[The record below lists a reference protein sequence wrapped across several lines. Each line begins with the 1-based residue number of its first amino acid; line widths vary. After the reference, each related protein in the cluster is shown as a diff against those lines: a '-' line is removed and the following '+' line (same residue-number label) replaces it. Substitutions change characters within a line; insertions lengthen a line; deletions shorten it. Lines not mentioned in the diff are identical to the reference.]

1 MKKAILFIL
10 CSYLGISASAQVFV
24 DADASGANDGSSWD
38 NAYTSLQDALDA
50 SETDVWIK
58 TGVYKP
64 EALNGYI
71 YYEVNS
77 PKNIYGGFAG
87 TESSIDERD
96 ISSNPT
102 NINGDINDDDS
113 IVDFMLNRED
123 NANHLFHVTLAAG
136 QVIFDGLQMTNGT
149 TDLEN
154 NDQEDFLLRGGA
166 IFSESPIQ
174 VSNCEFRY
182 NTAFSGG
189 GIYVNFTSGS
199 SVQNCVFDSNM
210 SIAQGAGLM
219 FNESTSPVCRSNQF
233 ISNQVVRGALYTL
246 YCTDAIVEDCRFEFN
261 SIVLDGWG
269 GAGYFNWNS
278 TNTMITNCEFSD
290 NTGGNASGIYLD
302 GRELEGALQAT
313 LDNCTFDSNSNT
325 NYGGVLY
332 AWTTNYIIRNSQ
344 FSGNFGPNATCFY
357 SGRTTFLMEDCSFIT
372 NNADFGPCGASYSI
386 GTNGT
391 FRNCDFLFNEA
402 FTSGGACM
410 VGFTGQAHYENCLFE
425 NNVARFGGAIYMQ
438 NDTTKASFTDCVFK
452 SNTSEN
458 AGGAITVNGSIELDV
473 VSSSFESNMADV
485 GGAIS
490 FNLDTMTTEGYLNI
504 DKCEFKF
511 NNALTQG
518 GAVNISNGTTSIS
531 SSLFALNLASNI
543 GTGGAI
549 SNNAFEGHNSVLD
562 ISNNTFA
569 HNEGALAAGI
579 AQFEDETGKAR
590 VNLVNNIIY
599 NPGGNDYAVE
609 DGDPGLFSMGGNLIL
624 QTDFDD
630 VFIEE
635 NDESGTDPLFES
647 LVLRDFQLQ
656 TGSPAINTG
665 VLVGSHETDIDG
677 NGIIEGPDKGCYD
690 RGISSTKNTLD
701 PNAFSIIGNPSDDQT
716 IVRLEALVVGKF
728 RMHVLDNNGKRVQTF
743 NEIKDSNTR
752 DIILDVSNYP
762 AGQYYIYLINQ
773 QASLAKMLIV
783 QH

>member
-1 MKKAILFIL
+1 MKKSILFIF
-10 CSYLGISASAQVFV
+10 CACFYVTANSQAFV
-24 DADASGANDGSSWD
+24 DLNASGNNDGSSWAD
-38 NAYTSLQDALDA
+38 AYTSIQAALNS

-58 TGVYKP
+58 SGVYKP
-64 EALNGYI
+64 EALNGFV

-87 TESSIDERD
+87 TEASIDERD
-96 ISSNPT
+96 IDNNPT
-102 NINGDINDDDS
+102 TINGDINDDDS
-113 IVDFMLNRED
+113 IADLMLNRED
-123 NANHLFHVTLAAG
+123 NANHLFHVTASAG
-136 QVIFDGLQMTNGT
+136 NVVFDGLSMTNGT
-149 TDLEN
+149 TDFEN
-154 NDQEDFLLRGGA
+154 NEQGDFLLRGGA
-166 IFSESPIQ
+166 IFSESKIE
-174 VSNCEFRY
+174 VNNCNFTQ

-189 GIYVNFTSGS
+189 AIYVNQTDGS
-199 SVQNCVFDSNM
+199 VVENSVFNLNM

-219 FNESTSPVCRSNQF
+219 FNESSNPVCRGNSF
-233 ISNQVVRGALYTL
+233 TSNQVVRGALYTL
-246 YCTDAIVEDCRFEFN
+246 YCTNAIVEDCDFEFN

-269 GAGYFNWNS
+269 GAAYFNWNS
-278 TNTMITNCEFSD
+278 ANTMITNCEFSD

-302 GRELEGALQAT
+302 GRELEGVLQAT

-325 NYGGVLY
+325 SYGGVLY

-372 NNADFGPCGASYSI
+372 NTADFGPCGASYSI

-452 SNTSEN
+452 GNTSEN
-458 AGGAITVNGSIELDV
+458 TGGAINVNGSIELDV
-473 VSSSFESNMADV
+473 ISSTFETNMADV
-485 GGAIS
+485 GGAIG
-490 FNLDTMTTEGYLNI
+490 FNLDTMTTAGYLNV

-511 NNALTQG
+511 NSAMTQG
-518 GAVNISNGTTSIS
+518 GALNIANGTTSIS

-549 SNNAFEGHNSVLD
+549 SNNAFEGHNSVVD
-562 ISNNTFA
+562 ISHCTFA
-569 HNEGALAAGI
+569 HNEGELAAGI

-590 VNLVNNIIY
+590 VNLLNNIIY

-609 DGDPGLFSMGGNLIL
+609 AGEPGLFSMGGNLIL

-630 VFIEE
+630 IFVEE
-635 NDESGTDPLFES
+635 NDDAGSDPLFES

-665 VLVGSHETDIDG
+665 VMAGSHETDING

-690 RGISSTKNTLD
+690 RGISSTLDVLD
-701 PNAFSIIGNPSDDQT
+701 PNSFLIIGNPSNDYTT
-716 IVRLEALVVGKF
+716 IRLEDLVVGKY
-728 RMHVLDNNGKRVQTF
+728 RLHILDHQGKRIHTI
-743 NEIKDSNTR
+743 NDLKNSKTKDIK
-752 DIILDVSNYP
+752 LDVSQYP
-762 AGQYYIYLINQ
+762 SGQYYIYLMNQ
-773 QASLAKMLIV
+773 QASLTKTLII